1 MYNMI
6 VPEKAFPM
14 NVFPAEQSPNEKEVP
29 GMKLKHVP
37 VLHAVAWPALLAVF
51 ALFLTGCRMT
61 KGIASQEASVF
72 TRLEHG
78 EIGEDVRLRIGEEYV
93 TRFEDDFT
101 ADSGQWKIGINY
113 EDKLE
118 IGLDERNGMRG
129 MLIVNRHLPGASDDT
144 FYALESQ
151 PFSVEPGGRFRLTLG
166 ACSDLNL
173 DLTYYRNWGE
183 TRWNYIAWRDADGNS
198 VGRIDFALGTE
209 VNCAT
214 AGRTV
219 ITGEVPA
226 NAVKASIVLGTNSP
240 DIVGGFILYTLVRFE
255 STAGEQRLHPSCTA
269 LSRPLR
275 LSQSGIFS
283 WDADTPA
290 GAAIAF
296 RLFHCAERDGKP
308 AGHWDGPVEVNSG
321 DRIPWADGFLR
332 YEATLTA
339 SPTGATPVLRRV
351 TCGGIVDE
359 QWRGADETAPA
370 VRLFSPVRVAD
381 ASSPVK
387 LGIADDSAIAWETL
401 KVTLDGKDITSEMQ
415 REACRLVYAPAGGL
429 QPLAAEE
436 ARHGDPDFHVLE
448 VTIQDEAGNTAT
460 QECYVHVT
468 GRTSPHRITMRQ
480 DGTVMVGYRPF
491 FPIGLFGVGKVAF
504 NGKSFDNAFREMKE
518 IGFNTAH
525 TYSTN
530 PYKPEDG
537 GQYQTMQ
544 EFLAAAEHHDLK
556 VFINAGVIAGAKG
569 NLTNVLRQFSSP
581 AILGWYIGDDTATFS
596 NAGDL
601 KRWHETLRR
610 ADPDHITVQADWI
623 SPNPEGYSNYFP
635 FVHASDGFLPE
646 SYSFYNG
653 KDPEDCAALIIKTMT
668 AVKRDIQRSGRPV
681 KTIWPILQNFKGGDW
696 YRYPDYNELRAMSYE
711 AIIHGANGITWF
723 SYGGGSFQGAT
734 DTPESWEN
742 MRRVAGELSALQE
755 VFLEPEKLPVEATV
769 IEGPQTDKLG
779 YPSVSVM
786 ARRHDGKL
794 FLICANSAN
803 AEVVVTLPCPG
814 MTRATV
820 HFEDRDITPADGV
833 LTDRFAHFAVHVYEL
848 VP

>member
-1 MYNMI
+1 M
-6 VPEKAFPM
+6 
-14 NVFPAEQSPNEKEVP
+14 
-29 GMKLKHVP
+29 
-37 VLHAVAWPALLAVF
+37 
-51 ALFLTGCRMT
+51 
-61 KGIASQEASVF
+61 
-72 TRLEHG
+72 
-78 EIGEDVRLRIGEEYV
+78 
-93 TRFEDDFT
+93 
-101 ADSGQWKIGINY
+101 
-113 EDKLE
+113 
-118 IGLDERNGMRG
+118 
-129 MLIVNRHLPGASDDT
+129 
-144 FYALESQ
+144 
-151 PFSVEPGGRFRLTLG
+151 
-166 ACSDLNL
+166 
-173 DLTYYRNWGE
+173 
-183 TRWNYIAWRDADGNS
+183 
-198 VGRIDFALGTE
+198 
-209 VNCAT
+209 
-214 AGRTV
+214 
-219 ITGEVPA
+219 
-226 NAVKASIVLGTNSP
+226 KASIVLGTNSP

-321 DRIPWADGFLR
+321 VRFPWADGFLR

-359 QWRGADETAPA
+359 QWRGTDETAPA
-370 VRLFSPVRVAD
+370 VRLLSPVRVAD
-381 ASSPVK
+381 ARTPVEFE
-387 LGIADDSAIAWETL
+387 ITDDSAILWETL
-401 KVTLDGKDITSEMQ
+401 KVALDGKDITAEVQ

-429 QPLAAEE
+429 QPLAAWE

-448 VTIQDEAGNTAT
+448 VTVQDEAGNAAT

-468 GRTSPHRITMRQ
+468 WRTSPNHVTMRE
-480 DGTVMVGYRPF
+480 DGAVLVNGRPF
-491 FPIGLFGVGKVAF
+491 FPIGLFGVGPSDF
-504 NGKSFDNAFREMKE
+504 NGYNIDNALRDLKG

-525 TYSTN
+525 TYTIN
-530 PYKPEDG
+530 PYKPEDDIRF
-537 GQYQTMQ
+537 QIMQ
-544 EFLAAAEHHDLK
+544 EFLAAAEHYDLK
-556 VFINAGVIAGAKG
+556 VFINADIIAGAKG

-581 AILGWYIGDDTATFS
+581 AILGWYVGDDTATYS

-601 KRWHETLRR
+601 RKWHETLRR

-623 SPNPEGYSNYFP
+623 SVNAEGYSNYYP

-646 SYSFYNG
+646 IYSITTKVDHDACIAQVIRNM
-653 KDPEDCAALIIKTMT
+653 EE
-668 AVKRDIQRSGRPV
+668 VKRDIKNSGSPL
-681 KTIWPILQNFKGGDW
+681 KTIWPIIQNFKIGDV
-696 YRYPDYNELRAMSYE
+696 YLYPSYEELRAMSYE
-711 AIIHGANGITWF
+711 AVIHGGNGITWY
-723 SYGGGSFQGAT
+723 SYGDAVN
-734 DTPESWEN
+734 TPESWEN

-820 HFEDRDITPADGV
+820 RFEDRDITPADGV